1 MNGLESGCG
10 KAGGSDQC
18 LAATQSAGTIMI
30 VVHHL
35 EHSRSQ
41 RVLWMLEELGLAY
54 EVRRYRRDPETMLAP
69 ASLRAVHI
77 LGKSPVVTEGEQV
90 FAESG
95 AIIEHLAERN
105 PAAGLAPAPDDP
117 QRFRYLYWL
126 HFAEGSAM
134 TPLFLKLIIDRLE
147 GSRAPFIVRP
157 VIRSITGRMRRT
169 LVTPR
174 LEDNL
179 DFMEAELARSAW
191 FAGDRFTAAD
201 IQMSFPVQ
209 AALAR
214 GGSVKALPHLRSFAE
229 RIESRPSYKRAL
241 ERGGKFEILR

>member
-1 MNGLESGCG
+1 MFESDTSIVGFRC
-10 KAGGSDQC
+10 DVRQP
-18 LAATQSAGTIMI
+18 SADTVMI

-41 RVLWMLEELGLAY
+41 RVLWLLEELGLTY
-54 EVRRYRRDPETMLAP
+54 EVRHYRRNPETMLAP
-69 ASLRAVHI
+69 ASLKAVHI
-77 LGKSPVVTEGEQV
+77 LGKSPVVTEEEQV

-95 AIIEHLAERN
+95 AIIEHLTERN
-105 PAAGLAPAPDDP
+105 PAAGLAPAPSDP

-134 TPLFLKLIIDRLE
+134 TPLLLKLIVDRLE
-147 GSRAPFIVRP
+147 GSRAPLIVRP
-157 VIRSITGRMRRT
+157 VIRSISGHMRRT

-174 LEDNL
+174 LEDILN
-179 DFMEAELARSAW
+179 FMEAELARSTW

-214 GGSVKALPHLRSFAE
+214 GGSVNALPHLRSFAE

>member
-1 MNGLESGCG
+1 MWREV
-10 KAGGSDQC
+10 GGSDQC
-18 LAATQSAGTIMI
+18 LAAIQSAGTIMI

-41 RVLWMLEELGLAY
+41 RVLWLLEELGLAY

-69 ASLRAVHI
+69 PSLRTVHV
-77 LGKSPVVTEGEQV
+77 LGKSPVLTEGEQV

-95 AIIEHLAERN
+95 AIIEHLTERN
-105 PAAGLAPAPDDP
+105 PAAGLAPALGDP

-147 GSRAPFIVRP
+147 GSAPLIVRP
-157 VIRSITGRMRRT
+157 VIRSIATRMRRT

-179 DFMEAELARSAW
+179 DFMEAELARSTW

-214 GGSVKALPHLRSFAE
+214 SGAMKALPHLKSFVE
-229 RIESRPSYKRAL
+229 RIESRPPYKRAL
-241 ERGGKFEILR
+241 ERGGNFEILR